1 MKAMEAVKVAEYVLW
16 YLNEKHDIKISNLRL
31 QKYLFLCQCNSLAVS
46 GKTLFEEDFDVWA
59 HGPVVK
65 SVYFKY
71 CVNGS
76 LNIISIPDERP
87 RLYNINTKTID
98 DMLDYLVAENM
109 TYSDLTNAIMNFI
122 PVKRILEIREL
133 IPTKDRNR
141 MDFPLSA
148 NELKRFLT

>member
-1 MKAMEAVKVAEYVLW
+1 MEAVKVAEYVLW
-16 YLNEKHDIKISNLRL
+16 YLNEKHDIKINSLRL

-59 HGPVVK
+59 HGPIVK

-76 LNIISIPDERP
+76 LNIFNIPDERP

-98 DMLDYLVAENM
+98 DMLDYLVAENL
-109 TYSDLTNAIMNFI
+109 TYSDLTNAIMNFT
-122 PVKRILEIREL
+122 PVKRILKKREL
-133 IPTKDRNR
+133 VSAKDR
-141 MDFPLSA
+141 MDFPLTA

>member
-1 MKAMEAVKVAEYVLW
+1 MEAVKVAEYVLW
-16 YLNEKHDIKISNLRL
+16 YLNEKHNIKISNLRL

-46 GKTLFEEDFDVWA
+46 GETLFEEDFDVWA

-65 SVYFKY
+65 SVYFRY
-71 CVNGS
+71 CANGS
-76 LNIISIPDERP
+76 LNIIIIPDERP
-87 RLYNINTKTID
+87 RLYNVNTKTID

-122 PVKRILEIREL
+122 PVKRILKIREF